1 MIRLLLCLAIAAPAA
16 ADPPPKLMAMFVHDG
31 GARAAAV
38 RTALRDSGLS
48 WIGCRTVAGQT
59 DRAVTFAFFR
69 DHAQIASLKPVLNA
83 IPNVRSFIFAFS
95 SAMSYNAERIPFSEA
110 KAFGVSLWYVR
121 RGTTDAYV
129 AEQKLAADLLRK
141 AAIKDEEF
149 VAYSLEF
156 GGEVPAFLFLTPMR
170 SLGDLDVDLSAAH
183 ENLFTEEQDRH
194 RAAVLERA
202 VRSNESMLLVVDG
215 TATPRR

>member
-59 DRAVTFAFFR
+59 DRAVTFVFFR
-69 DHAQIASLKPVLNA
+69 DHAQIASLA
-83 IPNVRSFIFAFS
+83 
-95 SAMSYNAERIPFSEA
+95 
-110 KAFGVSLWYVR
+110 
-121 RGTTDAYV
+121 
-129 AEQKLAADLLRK
+129 
-141 AAIKDEEF
+141 
-149 VAYSLEF
+149 LES

-170 SLGDLDVDLSAAH
+170 SLADLDIDLSAAH

-202 VRSNESMLLVVDG
+202 VRSNESMLLVVEAPAAPG
-215 TATPRR
+215 H